1 MATQMSEAD
10 RVAFIAEANK
20 RAQAN
25 GTSVTA
31 ELSKAA
37 TKNGL
42 SMADA
47 ETMMGYPAGTLG
59 GTSSASSNLGM
70 GSNTGSGA
78 YLLDAGKREAAVAE
92 AQRRAKE
99 SGRSAEQELYSYA
112 QSQGASNSDLDT
124 YMGINPGGS
133 ANFARVNA
141 GRGGIAAPSG
151 NIAGGGA
158 VGAGTAVPEA
168 RLPGVGSPEV
178 IPSGDGRWN
187 GDPTRNPDGSYRG
200 GNLGIGDTGYQ
211 RNPYLDAMSRDVG
224 SQMFD
229 QWNRNVAPSLRSGA
243 MATGGYGGSRQGVV
257 EANAL
262 NDLGRNYSQ
271 ALTGMYGADYT
282 NYQNR
287 GIQRQGQAQS
297 YDLGRGGL
305 ANQRY
310 GQDQSFALGVGGLA
324 NQRYGQ
330 DQSYSLGLGNLANQ
344 RYGQDQS
351 YDLGLRNNDL
361 GFANLDSNIY
371 QNNFNNQ
378 LASANFGLGVQD
390 YLNKNNAT
398 GVAAGTQINNAPWD
412 YQKYLNSAGNQ
423 AGGGWN
429 TSTTTK
435 TGG

>member
-151 NIAGGGA
+151 NIAGGG
-158 VGAGTAVPEA
+158 VSAGDN
-168 RLPGVGSPEV
+168 RW
-178 IPSGDGRWN
+178 SGD
-187 GDPTRNPDGSYRG
+187 PYRNPDGSLKTAIEGGGGYPGAIDPRGG
-200 GNLGIGDTGYQ
+200 GNLGMGGTGDTGYQ
-211 RNPYLDAMSRDVG
+211 RNPYMDAMSRDMG

-229 QWNRNVAPSLRSGA
+229 QWNRNVAPGLRSGA

-271 ALTGMYGADYT
+271 ALTGMYGTDYT

-297 YDLGRGGL
+297 YDLGLGG
-305 ANQRY
+305 
-310 GQDQSFALGVGGLA
+310 
-324 NQRYGQ
+324 
-330 DQSYSLGLGNLANQ
+330 LANQ

-390 YLNKNNAT
+390 YLNKNNQAGIT
-398 GVAAGTQINNAPWD
+398 AGTNIQNTGLG
-412 YQKYLNSAGNQ
+412 YQKYYNDAIKGYGN
-423 AGGGWN
+423 AGGTRNG
-429 TSTTTK
+429 TTT
-435 TGG
+435 T

>member
-1 MATQMSEAD
+1 MAITPLNKQDRAWVVEEA
-10 RVAFIAEANK
+10 K
-20 RAQAN
+20 RRAGPNATDAQQKRELYNYAQWQGKTPEELDQWMGYDA
-25 GTSVTA
+25 GTSAAWNAQNPLGGTA
-31 ELSKAA
+31 AA
-37 TKNGL
+37 PSNIAITPTATPNQW
-42 SMADA
+42 DNI
-47 ETMMGYPAGTLG
+47 AGTLRNAAAQAMAG
-59 GTSSASSNLGM
+59 NLGM
-70 GSNTGSGA
+70 GGGGA
-78 YLLDAGKREAAVAE
+78 PG
-92 AQRRAKE
+92 
-99 SGRSAEQELYSYA
+99 
-112 QSQGASNSDLDT
+112 GASGT
-124 YMGINPGGS
+124 
-133 ANFARVNA
+133 
-141 GRGGIAAPSG
+141 
-151 NIAGGGA
+151 GGGA

-211 RNPYLDAMSRDVG
+211 RNPYLDATSRDIG
-224 SQMFD
+224 AQMFD
-229 QWNRNVAPSLRSGA
+229 QWNRNVAPGLRSGA

-287 GIQRQGQAQS
+287 GIQRQGQAQQ
-297 YDLGRGGL
+297 YDLGRGG
-305 ANQRY
+305 
-310 GQDQSFALGVGGLA
+310 
-324 NQRYGQ
+324 
-330 DQSYSLGLGNLANQ
+330 LANQ

-351 YDLGLRNNDL
+351 YDLGLRNNALGWQGQAQSYDLGLRNSDL
-361 GFANLDSNIY
+361 GFASLDANI
-371 QNNFNNQ
+371 NNSNFNNQ
-378 LASANFGLGVQD
+378 MTAANFGLGVQD

-398 GVAAGTQINNAPWD
+398 GIAAGTQINNAPWD

-423 AGGGWN
+423 AGSGWN

>member
-1 MATQMSEAD
+1 MAITPLNEKDRAWVVEEA
-10 RVAFIAEANK
+10 K
-20 RAQAN
+20 RRAGPNATDAQQKRELYNYAQWQGKTPEELDQWMGYDA
-25 GTSVTA
+25 GTSAAWNAQNPLGGTA
-31 ELSKAA
+31 AA
-37 TKNGL
+37 PSNIAITPTATPNQW
-42 SMADA
+42 DNI
-47 ETMMGYPAGTLG
+47 AGTLRNAAAQAMAG
-59 GTSSASSNLGM
+59 NLGM
-70 GSNTGSGA
+70 GGGGA
-78 YLLDAGKREAAVAE
+78 PG
-92 AQRRAKE
+92 
-99 SGRSAEQELYSYA
+99 
-112 QSQGASNSDLDT
+112 GASGT
-124 YMGINPGGS
+124 
-133 ANFARVNA
+133 
-141 GRGGIAAPSG
+141 
-151 NIAGGGA
+151 GGGA

-211 RNPYLDAMSRDVG
+211 RNPYLDQSARDVG

-262 NDLGRNYSQ
+262 NDMNRNYSQ
-271 ALTGMYGADYT
+271 ALTGMFATDYT
-282 NYQNR
+282 NAQNR
-287 GIQRQGQAQS
+287 GIQRQGQAQQ

-351 YDLGLRNNDL
+351 YDLGLRNNALGWQGQAQSYDLGLRNSDL
-361 GFANLDSNIY
+361 GFASLDANI
-371 QNNFNNQ
+371 NNSNFNNQ
-378 LASANFGLGVQD
+378 MTAANFGLGVQD
-390 YLNKNNAT
+390 YLNKNNQAGIT
-398 GVAAGTQINNAPWD
+398 AGTNIQNTGLD
-412 YQKYLNSAGNQ
+412 YQKYYNDAIKGYGN
-423 AGGGWN
+423 AGGTRNG
-429 TSTTTK
+429 TTT
-435 TGG
+435 T